1 MLRKNGS
8 PIENWNI
15 GCASRRPPM
24 RKICAVTGG
33 SEAGVP
39 RIAMRTA
46 GSLASAGSSF
56 MATVSAGAWRLAG
69 AGSDTAVAVVVVV
82 GVAFEVG
89 FEVVLDVV
97 AAASSARAAYMGGAI
112 IGRP

>member
-69 AGSDTAVAVVVVV
+69 AGSDTAVVV
-82 GVAFEVG
+82 GVAFEFEVG

-97 AAASSARAAYMGGAI
+97 AAASSASAAQMGGAI

>member
-69 AGSDTAVAVVVVV
+69 AGSDTAVAV
-82 GVAFEVG
+82 GVAFEFEVG

>member
-1 MLRKNGS
+1 MMSVTHSANDHRVLVHGH
-8 PIENWNI
+8 IDEQTT
-15 GCASRRPPM
+15 GVGGGELCAQR
-24 RKICAVTGG
+24 AGFVGG
-33 SEAGVP
+33 GV
-39 RIAMRTA
+39 
-46 GSLASAGSSF
+46 SAGSSF

-97 AAASSARAAYMGGAI
+97 AAASSARAAYM
-112 IGRP
+112 